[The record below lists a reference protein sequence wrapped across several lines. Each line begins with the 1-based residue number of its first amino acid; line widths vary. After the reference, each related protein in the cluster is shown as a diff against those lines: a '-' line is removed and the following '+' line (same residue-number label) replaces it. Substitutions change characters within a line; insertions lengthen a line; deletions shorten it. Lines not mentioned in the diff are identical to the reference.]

1 MRVVTGIY
9 PVLAIA
15 VACGFAS
22 DAQKTTKRPAPPSLG
37 IKTPGIRIPFADLKS
52 ELEFEAPAPPG
63 WIGLADSILIPT
75 PAACRGS
82 IPRQKRVSLASQSAG
97 SSSLAPAL

>member
-22 DAQKTTKRPAPPSLG
+22 DTQKTPKRPTPPSLG
-37 IKTPGIRIPFADLKS
+37 IKTPGVRIPFADLKS
-52 ELEFEAPAPPG
+52 ELEFEAPAQPG
-63 WIGLADSILIPT
+63 
-75 PAACRGS
+75 
-82 IPRQKRVSLASQSAG
+82 
-97 SSSLAPAL
+97 